1 MRTLLLS
8 LLLSSP
14 ALAADRPLDKA
25 IATFEAHT
33 GIDLHV
39 TGDFKEPDPRM
50 PPDFGP
56 VDADLALTV
65 IPIIEDV
72 LMQYPVEMRGGMLT
86 DMYLYGKLTMRGKPF
101 MGAAHPGMKSF
112 DLAVRPRTTE
122 ESYRSTLHHELAHLI
137 EGDEHFDEERWVTI
151 SSPYSGRLDL
161 EPESKD
167 IPQEEWNEQGFVT
180 RYASKNRHE
189 DFAEMAEVAFTN
201 PQRLKELVKAHPLL
215 RPKLQMMA
223 DVYQQYMPGMGLP
236 WTLGVDAVVGSNG
249 RAVPGDEAR
258 IAGTRSSDGV
268 ATADAP
274 ETERAPAAPAPPPPQ
289 PTAPPPPRRND
300 NNGHRRP
307 VLDDNGNPVR

>member
-25 IATFEAHT
+25 IAAFEDHT

-39 TGDFKEPDPRM
+39 TGDVKEPDPRM
-50 PPDFGP
+50 PADFGP
-56 VDADLALTV
+56 VDADLALTI

-72 LMQYPVEMRGGMLT
+72 LMEYPVEMRGGMLT

-122 ESYRSTLHHELAHLI
+122 ASYRSTLHHELAHLI
-137 EGDEHFDEERWVTI
+137 EGDEHFDEERWVNI

-167 IPQEEWNEQGFVT
+167 VPQEEWNQQGFVT

-189 DFAEMAEVAFTN
+189 DFAEMAELAFTN
-201 PQRLKELVKAHPLL
+201 PDRLKELVKEHPLL
-215 RPKLQMMA
+215 KPKLQMMA

-236 WTLGVDAVVGSNG
+236 WTLGANAVVGSNG

-268 ATADAP
+268 AAADPP
-274 ETERAPAAPAPPPPQ
+274 ETERAPVAPTPPPPQ
-289 PTAPPPPRRND
+289 PSPAPPRRND